1 MRACGGG
8 GGIMGSFKMGRN
20 GAGSMP
26 VVGIADE
33 DDTVV
38 GMGCSGSIADDDND
52 DNDNEEE
59 EEEID
64 VVDDELD
71 CRGNDDDADN
81 DKG

>member
-8 GGIMGSFKMGRN
+8 GGIMGSFKMDKKC
-20 GAGSMP
+20 AGSVL

-33 DDTVV
+33 DVV
-38 GMGCSGSIADDDND
+38 GMGCSGSMADDDND

-64 VVDDELD
+64 VVDDEVD
-71 CRGNDDDADN
+71 C
-81 DKG
+81 